1 MNFLALCNSLI
12 QKCGIAGGGI
22 TSVTSQTGEA
32 GRVVSWINEAYLNV
46 QLAETQWHW
55 MRSNVSF
62 TTTDSQSSYTPAQ
75 CGVTDFGGWKMD
87 SFRRYITDTGVRS
100 EAYLTAL
107 KYNDYRDTYLFGNM
121 RLTTGD
127 PRYISEAPDLS
138 LNLGLIPGSVGYT
151 VVGEYFKVPSSL
163 VAESDSPLMPSQYHM
178 IVVYRA
184 MMMYGMYESAS
195 EVIQEGTSLYN
206 AMLRR
211 LMRDQMDDFCVSAA
225 LA

>member
-87 SFRRYITDTGVRS
+87 SFRRYITDTGCAVK
-100 EAYLTAL
+100 LT
-107 KYNDYRDTYLFGNM
+107 
-121 RLTTGD
+121 
-127 PRYISEAPDLS
+127 
-138 LNLGLIPGSVGYT
+138 
-151 VVGEYFKVPSSL
+151 
-163 VAESDSPLMPSQYHM
+163 
-178 IVVYRA
+178 
-184 MMMYGMYESAS
+184 
-195 EVIQEGTSLYN
+195 
-206 AMLRR
+206 
-211 LMRDQMDDFCVSAA
+211 
-225 LA
+225 